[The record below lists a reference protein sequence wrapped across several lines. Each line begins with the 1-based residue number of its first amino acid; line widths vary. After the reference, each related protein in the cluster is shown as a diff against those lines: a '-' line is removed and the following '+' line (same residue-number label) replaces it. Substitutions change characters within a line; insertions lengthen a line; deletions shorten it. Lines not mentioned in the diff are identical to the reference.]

1 MGFSPLFLKRPFH
14 TSPLETPSLTSSS
27 SSILSKTLP
36 KESGVTYSL
45 YKEEVTE
52 EGEEKKEPK
61 KFIYIPE
68 VTKEKNIHY
77 FKANILV

>member
-1 MGFSPLFLKRPFH
+1 M
-14 TSPLETPSLTSSS
+14 
-27 SSILSKTLP
+27 P

-77 FKANILV
+77 FNIPRLGSYFAVKLFYNSYLNEKKFRDAI